1 MRKTTKGLLTITIAA
16 AAIGGLCYIFKD
28 QIKDSKVYKENDV
41 DGKIK
46 KVKTTIKS
54 KMPKVFDREEDF
66 VEEDELFFDDNISD
80 EPRDY
85 VSLKPEGSEVE
96 ANFESNSAETASED
110 DTAKKDDTEASE
122 DEEEVPTIEI

>member
-1 MRKTTKGLLTITIAA
+1 MKKTTKGLLTITIAA

>member
-85 VSLKPEGSEVE
+85 VSLDPEGSEVE
-96 ANFESNSAETASED
+96 ANFEANSAETASED

>member
-85 VSLKPEGSEVE
+85 VSLDPENSEAGEVSEE
-96 ANFESNSAETASED
+96 ATAQDAVKEDAEVSE
-110 DTAKKDDTEASE
+110 APEE
-122 DEEEVPTIEI
+122 DEEVPTIEI